1 METAHFFYHVG
12 RDRRDLLA
20 KIQYN
25 KQTMLHIGRNIITL
39 LISKILGAAI
49 IFLVYTRLIQ
59 YLGPESAGQYGLL
72 AAYLTVFSFFVDLG
86 MQQLVIK
93 KISEDKTHV
102 AKYLGNYLS
111 IQFGL
116 GLFFM
121 VVMDVIVYNAGYEP
135 LIRHSLYIIALGL
148 FLSSMTMPLMA
159 VINGFQK
166 LSIIAR
172 VNFFNSLVNAAMM
185 LVAATFT
192 KSIFFLAFIPV
203 VVAGI
208 DILIYSIIVHRK
220 FTPFQFQ
227 FDRAFV
233 KQMFIWNMPFML
245 LTIFSIYNRIDTL
258 ILPHLRNFT
267 ENGYYTAVYKFWDT
281 LAFLPAVVAAALYP
295 YFSDILSRGQKEE
308 AAKTIAT
315 YTRYMIA
322 LAVPISVGAF
332 ILSRKLTV
340 AFFGAEFAP
349 AAPALWLLVLAV
361 SVLMVYVPVNSMIIS
376 QRTHTA
382 TKVTGLTLLFN
393 LGANFLLVP
402 KFGFVMAAGITLV
415 SEMIQLIGYTWV
427 VQRKVVSF
435 PYFKNFVKPV
445 LAGGGMAAIVYL
457 VQGLNLALVIALG
470 AIVYSIGLFVLRFFQ
485 KEDWELLVASIN
497 FRQKVEPDNIRGGN
511 L

>member
-1 METAHFFYHVG
+1 
-12 RDRRDLLA
+12 
-20 KIQYN
+20 
-25 KQTMLHIGRNIITL
+25 MLHIGRNIITL
-39 LISKILGAAI
+39 LISKILGAVI

-59 YLGPESAGQYGLL
+59 YLGPEVAGQYGLL
-72 AAYLTVFSFFVDLG
+72 AAYLTVLSFFVDLV

-93 KISEDKTHV
+93 KISEDKTQV

-121 VVMDVIVYNAGYEP
+121 CLMDIIIWNAGYPP
-135 LIRHSLYIIALGL
+135 LVRHSLYVIVLGL

-185 LVAATFT
+185 LVAVTFT

-267 ENGYYTAVYKFWDT
+267 ENGYYTAVYKFCDT
-281 LAFLPAVVAAALYP
+281 LAFLPAVV
-295 YFSDILSRGQKEE
+295 
-308 AAKTIAT
+308 
-315 YTRYMIA
+315 
-322 LAVPISVGAF
+322 
-332 ILSRKLTV
+332 
-340 AFFGAEFAP
+340 
-349 AAPALWLLVLAV
+349 
-361 SVLMVYVPVNSMIIS
+361 
-376 QRTHTA
+376 
-382 TKVTGLTLLFN
+382 
-393 LGANFLLVP
+393 
-402 KFGFVMAAGITLV
+402 
-415 SEMIQLIGYTWV
+415 
-427 VQRKVVSF
+427 
-435 PYFKNFVKPV
+435 
-445 LAGGGMAAIVYL
+445 
-457 VQGLNLALVIALG
+457 
-470 AIVYSIGLFVLRFFQ
+470 
-485 KEDWELLVASIN
+485 
-497 FRQKVEPDNIRGGN
+497 
-511 L
+511 

>member
-1 METAHFFYHVG
+1 
-12 RDRRDLLA
+12 
-20 KIQYN
+20 
-25 KQTMLHIGRNIITL
+25 MLHIGRNIITL
-39 LISKILGAAI
+39 LISKILGAGI
-49 IFLVYTRLIQ
+49 LFLVYTRLIQ
-59 YLGPESAGQYGLL
+59 YLGPEAAGQYGLL

-111 IQFGL
+111 IQMVL

-121 VVMDVIVYNAGYEP
+121 GLMDIIVWQAGYPP
-135 LIRHSLYIIALGL
+135 LVANSLYVIALSL

-166 LSIIAR
+166 LSMIAR
-172 VNFFNSLVNAAMM
+172 VNFFNSLVNAGMM
-185 LVAATFT
+185 LIAVVFT

-220 FTPFQFQ
+220 FTPVKF
-227 FDRAFV
+227 AFEWEFW
-233 KQMFIWNMPFML
+233 KQLLIWNLPFML

-295 YFSDILSRGQKEE
+295 YFSDILSRGQKDE
-308 AAKTIAT
+308 AARTIAT

-322 LAVPISVGAF
+322 LAVPLSVGAF
-332 ILSRKLTV
+332 VLSHKLTV
-340 AFFGAEFAP
+340 AFFGQEFAP

-361 SVLMVYVPVNSMIIS
+361 SALMVYVPVNSMIIS
-376 QRTHTA
+376 QRTRTA

-393 LGANFLLVP
+393 VGANFLLVP

-415 SEMIQLIGYTWV
+415 SELIQLVGYTWV

-435 PYFKNFVKPV
+435 PYLKNFVKP
-445 LAGGGMAAIVYL
+445 LAAGASMGIVIYFL
-457 VQGLNLALVIALG
+457 QNENLALVILSG
-470 AIVYSIGLFVLRFFQ
+470 AVVYGAALFVIGFFE
-485 KEDWELLVASIN
+485 KADKDLLVASIN

-511 L
+511 Q